1 MQGKSEV
8 GSCERRQKSI
18 DNHLMASQR
27 QFATYYSDLREF
39 IAVLEENGKLVR
51 IRREINKDTELQPL
65 VRWQFR
71 GLKESERK
79 AFLFENVTD
88 SKNRK
93 YSSPVLVGGLAASAE
108 IYCLGLKCR
117 AEEVADRWIY
127 AMDHLLE
134 PEIVGRGPVMEEI
147 HKGKELLSHGG
158 FAEFPVPI
166 STPGFDNGPYITA
179 GHWITK
185 DPETRKRNVGNYRG
199 LIKGPGLSGIMSGTP
214 QDLSRHWENCGK
226 KGIPLEV
233 AVAVGTV
240 PAVSYTAT
248 QKVPPHIDEMALA
261 GGLVGE
267 PIRLV
272 KCQTVDLEVP
282 ATAEIVLEGII
293 PTNYLEEEGP
303 FGESMGYVDPRT
315 LSAVF
320 ELTCVTHRKNPIWVS
335 IISQVT
341 PSESSKIKAMG
352 MATLIHRSLR
362 QKGFSS
368 VLEVSLMEPLVN
380 LRPYVVLRM
389 KKRDDQD
396 PWAAMDALLDYGDR
410 VGKLVIAV
418 DEDINPHDPIAV
430 TWAITHRSQPSRDIK
445 VVGNRP
451 FGATPIGMVATHPSS
466 RYENSE
472 SSLLIDATRKADFPP
487 LSLPKKEYM
496 ERARAIWEE
505 LGLPKLEP
513 QEPWHGYLLG
523 LWPEELDEEA
533 RLAAQ
538 GDSDKVGEKLRATR
552 VPVGE
557 GETLGSMRAKWGR
570 THSGRA
576 E

>member
-1 MQGKSEV
+1 MK
-8 GSCERRQKSI
+8 
-18 DNHLMASQR
+18 
-27 QFATYYSDLREF
+27 FAKPYNDLREL
-39 IAVLEENGKLVR
+39 IATLEENGKLLR
-51 IRREINKDTELQPL
+51 ITREINKDTELHPL

-71 GLKESERK
+71 GLKEEDRK

-93 YSSPVLVGGLAASAE
+93 YHSPVLVGGLAGSAA
-108 IYCLGLKCR
+108 IYCLGLKCQP
-117 AEEVADRWIY
+117 EEVADRWLY
-127 AMDHLLE
+127 AMEHALE
-134 PEIVGRGPVMEEI
+134 PEIVSHGPVMEEI
-147 HKGKELLSHGG
+147 HKGKEVLSHGG
-158 FAEFPVPI
+158 FAEFPIPI

-185 DPETRKRNVGNYRG
+185 DPETGKRNVGNYRG
-199 LIKGPGLSGIMSGTP
+199 LIKGAGLSGIMAGTP
-214 QDLSRHWENCGK
+214 QDLSRHWENCRK

-248 QKVPPHIDEMALA
+248 QKVPPTMDELALA
-261 GGLVGE
+261 GGLAGE
-267 PIRLV
+267 PIQLV
-272 KCQTVDLEVP
+272 KCQTVDLEIP
-282 ATAEIVLEGII
+282 ATAEVVFEGII

-315 LSAVF
+315 LSGVF
-320 ELTCVTHRKNPIWVS
+320 ELTCITHRKNPIWVS

-352 MATLIHRSLR
+352 MATLIHRSLK

-396 PWAAMDALLDYGDR
+396 PWGAMNALLDYGDR
-410 VGKLVIAV
+410 VGKLVVAV
-418 DEDINPHDPIAV
+418 DEDINPHDPVAV
-430 TWAITHRSQPSRDIK
+430 TWAITHRSQPHKDIK
-445 VVGNRP
+445 IVGNRP
-451 FGATPIGMVATHPSS
+451 FGATPIGMVVTHPSS
-466 RYENSE
+466 RYDNSE

-487 LSLPKKEYM
+487 LSLPKREYM
-496 ERARAIWEE
+496 ERAREIWEE
-505 LGLPKLEP
+505 LALPKLEP

-523 LWPEELDEEA
+523 LWPEELEEEA
-533 RLAAQ
+533 QLATQ
-538 GDSDKVGEKLRATR
+538 GEYDKVGKKLRGTR
-552 VPVGE
+552 VQVGE
-557 GETLGSMRAKWGR
+557 GETLGSMREKWGR

>member
-1 MQGKSEV
+1 MKFT
-8 GSCERRQKSI
+8 KPY
-18 DNHLMASQR
+18 N
-27 QFATYYSDLREF
+27 DLREL
-39 IAVLEENGKLVR
+39 IATLEEHGRLLR
-51 IRREINKDTELQPL
+51 IKREINKDTELHPL

-71 GLKESERK
+71 GLKEADRK

-88 SKNRK
+88 SKKRK
-93 YSSPVLVGGLAASAE
+93 YQGSVLVGGLAASAE
-108 IYCLGLKCR
+108 IYCLGLKC
-117 AEEVADRWIY
+117 APEEVADRWIY

-134 PEIVGRGPVMEEI
+134 PEIVSHGPVMEEI
-147 HKGKELLSHGG
+147 HKGKDLLAHGG
-158 FAEFPVPI
+158 FGEFPVPI

-185 DPETRKRNVGNYRG
+185 DPESGQRNVGNYRG
-199 LIKGPGLSGIMSGTP
+199 LIKGAALSGIMSGTP
-214 QDLSRHWENCGK
+214 QDLSRHWEKCRR

-248 QKVPPHIDEMALA
+248 QKVPPTIDEIALA
-261 GGLVGE
+261 GGLTGE

-282 ATAEIVLEGII
+282 ASAEIVFEGII
-293 PTNYLEEEGP
+293 PTAYLEEEGP

-320 ELTCVTHRKNPIWVS
+320 ELTCVMHRKNPVWVS

-352 MATLIHRSLR
+352 MATLIHRHLK
-362 QKGFSS
+362 QKGFPS

-396 PWAAMDALLDYGDR
+396 PWRAMDALLDYGDR

-418 DEDINPHDPIAV
+418 DEDINPHDPVAV
-430 TWAITHRSQPSRDIK
+430 TWAITHRSQPHKDIK
-445 VVGNRP
+445 VVGDRP

-466 RYENSE
+466 RYDNCE

-487 LSLPKKEYM
+487 LSLPKREYM
-496 ERARAIWEE
+496 VRAREIWEE
-505 LGLPKLEP
+505 LGLPRLEP

-523 LWPEELDEEA
+523 LWPKELDEEA
-533 RLAAQ
+533 EMAAA
-538 GDSDKVGEKLRATR
+538 GDYNKVGEKLRTTR

-557 GETLGSMRAKWGR
+557 GDTLGSMRAKWGR

>member
-1 MQGKSEV
+1 MEFSKPY
-8 GSCERRQKSI
+8 R
-18 DNHLMASQR
+18 
-27 QFATYYSDLREF
+27 DLREF
-39 IAVLEENGKLVR
+39 IAALEDHGKLLR
-51 IRREINKDTELQPL
+51 ITREINKDTELHPL

-71 GLKESERK
+71 GLKEEDRK

-88 SKNRK
+88 AKRRE
-93 YSSPVLVGGLAASAE
+93 YSSPVLVGGLAGSSA
-108 IYCLGLKCR
+108 IYCLGLKCQ
-117 AEEVADRWIY
+117 AEEVADRWLY

-134 PEIVGRGPVMEEI
+134 PEIVSHGPVMEEI
-147 HKGKELLSHGG
+147 HKGNDLLQQGG
-158 FAEFPVPI
+158 FNEFPVPI

-185 DPETRKRNVGNYRG
+185 DPDTGKRNVGNYRG
-199 LIKGPGLSGIMSGTP
+199 LIKGPGRSGIMSGTP
-214 QDLSRHWENCGK
+214 QDLSRHWEKCRQ

-248 QKVPPHIDEMALA
+248 QKVPPTMDELALA

-267 PIRLV
+267 PISLV
-272 KCQTVDLEVP
+272 KCQTVDIEVP
-282 ATAEIVLEGII
+282 ATAEIVFEGII
-293 PTNYLEEEGP
+293 PTDYLEEEGP

-315 LSAVF
+315 LSPAF
-320 ELTCVTHRKNPIWVS
+320 ELTCVMHRKNPIWVS

-430 TWAITHRSQPSRDIK
+430 TWAITHRSQPHKDIK
-445 VVGNRP
+445 VVKNRP

-466 RYENSE
+466 RYENME

-487 LSLPKKEYM
+487 VSLPKREYM
-496 ERARAIWEE
+496 ERAKEIWEE

-513 QEPWHGYLLG
+513 QEPWHGYFLG
-523 LWPEELDEEA
+523 LWPEELEEEA

-538 GDSDKVGEKLRATR
+538 GEYDKIGELLKSTR
-552 VPVGE
+552 VAVE
-557 GETLGSMRAKWGR
+557 KGETLKSMREKWGR
-570 THSGRA
+570 THTGRA

>member
-1 MQGKSEV
+1 MK
-8 GSCERRQKSI
+8 
-18 DNHLMASQR
+18 
-27 QFATYYSDLREF
+27 FAKPYNDLRELV
-39 IAVLEENGKLVR
+39 ATLEENGKLLR
-51 IRREINKDTELQPL
+51 IKKKINKDTELHPL

-71 GLKESERK
+71 GLKEEQRK

-93 YSSPVLVGGLAASAE
+93 YHGSVLVGGLAGSSA
-108 IYCLGLKCR
+108 IYCLGLKCGPD
-117 AEEVADRWIY
+117 EVADRWVD
-127 AMDHLLE
+127 AMDHPIE
-134 PEIVGRGPVMEEI
+134 PEMVGHGPVREEI
-147 HKGKELLSHGG
+147 HKGHDLLSHRG
-158 FAEFPVPI
+158 FNEFPIPI

-179 GHWITK
+179 GHWISK
-185 DPETRKRNVGNYRG
+185 DPETGKRNVGNYRG
-199 LIKGPGLSGIMSGTP
+199 LIKTPALSGIMSGTP
-214 QDLSRHWENCGK
+214 QDLSRHWEKCRQR
-226 KGIPLEV
+226 GIPLEV

-248 QKVPPHIDEMALA
+248 QKVPPGMDELALA

-267 PIRLV
+267 PIQLV

-282 ATAEIVLEGII
+282 ATAEVVFEGII

-315 LSAVF
+315 LSGVF
-320 ELTCVTHRKNPIWVS
+320 EVSCITHRKNPIWVS

-352 MATLIHRSLR
+352 MATLIHRSLQ
-362 QKGFSS
+362 QKGFKS

-389 KKRDDQD
+389 QKRDDQD
-396 PWAAMDALLDYGDR
+396 PWGAMQALLDYGDR

-418 DEDINPHDPIAV
+418 DEDINPHDPVAV
-430 TWAITHRSQPSRDIK
+430 TWAITHRSQPHKDVK

-451 FGATPIGMVATHPSS
+451 FGATPIGMVATHSSS
-466 RYENSE
+466 RYDNCE

-487 LSLPKKEYM
+487 LSLPKQEYM
-496 ERARAIWEE
+496 EKAREIWEE

-513 QEPWHGYLLG
+513 QDPWHGYFLG
-523 LWPEELDEEA
+523 LWPEELEVEA
-533 RLAAQ
+533 SLAAR
-538 GDSDKVGEKLRATR
+538 GHYDKVGEKLRGTR
-552 VPVGE
+552 VQVGE
-557 GETLGSMRAKWGR
+557 GDTLASMREKWGR
-570 THSGRA
+570 SHAGRK